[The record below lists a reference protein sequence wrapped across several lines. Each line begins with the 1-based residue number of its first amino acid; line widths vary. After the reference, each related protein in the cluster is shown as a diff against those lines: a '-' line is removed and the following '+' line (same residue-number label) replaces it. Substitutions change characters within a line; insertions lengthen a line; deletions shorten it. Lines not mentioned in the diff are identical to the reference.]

1 MHDSADIEAM
11 IEQLKGA
18 PTADH
23 RTALIRPLNLALIGL
38 SLIGLVLMLI
48 PPITSV
54 WYYYLLVGGSIGMN
68 VLVWQ
73 LTRVGRTGLASR
85 LFCAWIAVGIL
96 ALAVINLYG
105 DTPVGAAIFA
115 SVLALPVMLAGML
128 LSNRYAFGIALL
140 GSGTFGLVTALYYL
154 GRPSAD
160 GSHINEAIS
169 IIFPVFV
176 FLLMIAL
183 ISWLYQRALAAAAA
197 RLQVA
202 RQRILRDELLRRDL
216 AIARELQ
223 QRLYPPPPLTNAN
236 LRIASRSEPAR
247 ETSGDFYD
255 FIDLGEGRLGI
266 VVADVTGKSLAAA
279 LVMAMARGTLRS
291 EATRHTS
298 PADVLSFANQTLC
311 QDRSV
316 KQMITTFYGVLDTN
330 ELTLRFANAGHP
342 YPFIKRNGQ
351 LQEIELGGLP
361 LSAHP
366 AATYGEQTV
375 QLQPGDQVFL
385 ISDGLLEEHNAGREI
400 FGFERLNM
408 AISAASADDPDRAL
422 AQIWQSV
429 AAFRGA
435 TEQSDDITLV
445 VIQVAETVAVPE
457 LIGRCEGTQP
467 AASLR

>member
-11 IEQLKGA
+11 IEQLKGE

-38 SLIGLVLMLI
+38 SLFGLALMLI

-54 WYYYLLVGGSIGMN
+54 WYYYLLVGGSLGIN

-73 LTRVGRTGLASR
+73 LTRRGQTQLASHI
-85 LFCAWIAVGIL
+85 FCYWIALGIL

-105 DTPVGAAIFA
+105 DTPLVAAIFA

-128 LSNRYAFGIALL
+128 ISNRYAFGIALV
-140 GSGTFGLVTALYYL
+140 GSVAFGLATVFYYL

-169 IIFPVFV
+169 ITFPVFV

-183 ISWLYQRALAAAAA
+183 ISWLYQRALSAAAA
-197 RLQVA
+197 RLQIA

-255 FIDLGEGRLGI
+255 FIDLGDGRLGI

-291 EATRHTS
+291 EATRHES
-298 PADVLSFANQTLC
+298 PAAVLAYANQTLC

-330 ELTLRFANAGHP
+330 ALTLRFANAGHP
-342 YPFIKRNGQ
+342 YPFIKRNGC
-351 LQEIELGGLP
+351 LEEVELGGLP

-366 AATYGEQTV
+366 AAIYGEQIV

-408 AISAASADDPDRAL
+408 AISAASADDPDQAL

-445 VIQVAETVAVPE
+445 VIQVADTIPALP
-457 LIGRCEGTQP
+457 LQP
-467 AASLR
+467 VGDCGLQIAE